1 MRAVIMWV
9 LLVMFSFATA
19 SCDVEFLDLTRG
31 EVVIQ
36 EANGQDVDGPYLSV
50 NNSSKVLRIG
60 DIDDSGNGGT
70 TGNNNACLEAG
81 ETVGINIGIS
91 NTGKKDAYAV
101 SIAVSTA
108 DPYVGEMKNT
118 FKYIPFIEHDE
129 YISSYSYGSS
139 INGILVPVKDM
150 APHGHKI
157 RIDVNLSDGNGGLW
171 HDYCLLL
178 VY

>member
-1 MRAVIMWV
+1 MKAVIILA
-9 LLVMFSFATA
+9 LLIMFSFVVV
-19 SCDVEFLDLTRG
+19 SCDIEFLDLTRG

-36 EANGQDVDGPYLSV
+36 EANGLDTDGPYLSI
-50 NNSSKVLRIG
+50 NNGSKVLHIG
-60 DIDDSGNGGT
+60 DIDDSGNKGTGT
-70 TGNNNACLEAG
+70 TGNNNACLEPG

-101 SIAVSTA
+101 NIAVSTA

-118 FKYIPFIEHDE
+118 AGYIPFIEHYE
-129 YISSYSYGSS
+129 YISSYGSS
-139 INGILVPVKDM
+139 INDILVFVKDT

-157 RIDVNLSDGNGGLW
+157 RIDVDLSDGSGGLW
-171 HDYCLLL
+171 HDYCLLI